1 MKKWHY
7 LLTLLNLQT
16 HNLVRQD
23 PLSQRQVLTI
33 LEKLYDLI
41 LGVEQL
47 RRDQPLPEEDEEVFL
62 QWYVASGLIAIW

>member
-1 MKKWHY
+1 
-7 LLTLLNLQT
+7 
-16 HNLVRQD
+16 
-23 PLSQRQVLTI
+23 LTI